1 MTSSI
6 DSPIFEQADDGGAT
20 KKGQETKEPEWITA
34 RGGINLLV
42 NNNHM
47 ESEELFM
54 QYPDSLIMYAGYSFT
69 VFMDALMSFEDEKL
83 TKAILILREVEK
95 RCTTQNSW
103 FKSISQKVFGSSTDS
118 TASQSLAEQL
128 EAQIILADSQVCLA
142 ILTFLQQD
150 LSGYFKG
157 GWVLR
162 KAWKVYQKTYKEIL
176 TLYKE
181 RIGELHLPDPI
192 TTPLSPAEGLE
203 EDWEVPEHELNGY
216 PSSASS
222 RLPHSHSLSFNP
234 KENSLVEPSLNNNTK
249 KPIRPT
255 NLSLKK
261 SVSITESLSSRRRG
275 SSRLSLSNALSL
287 SNLTFSIRDIF
298 PISGQSQTEII
309 DKKTIMRLMGA
320 ISFGYGLFQLGVSL
334 LPPSLTRLMS
344 ILGFA
349 ANRHTGI
356 ACLMYAR
363 LGIDMRAP
371 LASLALLWYHTI
383 VRPFYAIDGVNVQAG
398 VEAAMVLINESKK
411 EFANSALFLFFAGR
425 THRLNSD
432 IPTALQSF
440 QMATDNANHR
450 EIKILCF
457 HEIGWC
463 HLIELE
469 YQEAMG
475 TFVYLKQA
483 SRWSR
488 CFYVYMTAICCGS
501 IGDFSNYAIF
511 DELRKMSG
519 SSRSGQLDEFLTRRL
534 KCCPKDSEDAKNF
547 SDVFFKLFVFEML
560 YLWNALASCSL
571 ENIEVVVSECLKVT
585 SAKDEPKKGMANLIL
600 GSCYGIQ
607 QQYKEA
613 ADCFRKCLDQRTNEP
628 GNAEDAHI
636 SAFAQ
641 YELGNILIQ
650 HSETKEEGKCQ
661 LQQINRYSRY
671 DFEARLNVRV
681 LSMLRNLVSTK
692 VKPSE
697 KYRLNFIETKVVLTP
712 LTLWNKLF
720 GLGIEHQIEPRK
732 GSVPKQSRH
741 NDLLIL
747 SEPSNGIMV
756 RQRKTSLSTETSQQF
771 CNPHHPY
778 NTRRSAKR
786 SNEPLQILPE
796 VSKDYNEESYL
807 INDRHSDCLSTT
819 SSSCFK
825 EPSADSFFEC
835 EDQTYCKEAVRHYLN
850 KQLRPMN
857 FVKHPCDQKTPIK
870 WVKNGAIVLIT
881 AIITWYGNH
890 VWTQLSR
897 LKDDVESLNGRIT
910 DIVEARLD
918 TSYQL
923 NEVSSMVKELRQ
935 NQEIFK
941 VKIKKMIQ
949 QEIDKIYSDKTGRTD
964 FALESAGGRIVQL
977 TPGTENYG
985 QPKSCLLGIPLC
997 EGMHGPR
1004 AMIQSGTSPGQCWA
1018 FKGSTGGVI
1027 IKLLGPIKIDAIS
1040 MEHISKTI
1048 SPSGDSKTAPKD
1060 FTAWGMKSV
1069 TNRGILLGQ
1078 FVYDIEGSL
1087 VQTFTVS
1094 NPSDEI
1100 YDFIELRVTSN
1111 HGHPDF
1117 TCIYR
1122 FRVHGVMQMAT
1133 D

>member
-1 MTSSI
+1 MASFT
-6 DSPIFEQADDGGAT
+6 DSPIFEKAEDDGAT
-20 KKGQETKEPEWITA
+20 KKNQGTKEPEWITA

-42 NNNHM
+42 NNNHT
-47 ESEELFM
+47 ESEELFL
-54 QYPDSLIMYAGYSFT
+54 QYPDSLVMYAGYSFT

-95 RCTTQNSW
+95 RCTTQNGW
-103 FKSISQKVFGSSTDS
+103 FKSISQKVFGSSSDS
-118 TASQSLAEQL
+118 AASQSLAEQL

-162 KAWKVYQKTYKEIL
+162 KAWKVYQRTYKEIL
-176 TLYKE
+176 TLYRE

-192 TTPLSPAEGLE
+192 TTPLSPAADLE

-222 RLPHSHSLSFNP
+222 RLPHSHSLNFNP
-234 KENSLVEPSLNNNTK
+234 KGNSLAEPSLNNNTK
-249 KPIRPT
+249 KANRPT

-275 SSRLSLSNALSL
+275 FSRLSLSNTLSL
-287 SNLTFSIRDIF
+287 SNITFSIRDIF
-298 PISGQSQTEII
+298 PISGQSHTEII

-334 LPPSLTRLMS
+334 LPPSFTRLMS

-501 IGDFSNYAIF
+501 VGNFSNYAIF

-519 SSRSGQLDEFLTRRL
+519 TSRSGQLDEFLTRRL

-571 ENIEVVVSECLKVT
+571 ENIDVVVSECLKVT

-613 ADCFRKCLDQRTNEP
+613 ANCFRKCLDQRTNEP

-661 LQQINRYSRY
+661 LQQINKYSRY

-681 LSMLRNLVSTK
+681 LSMLRHLGS
-692 VKPSE
+692 
-697 KYRLNFIETKVVLTP
+697 
-712 LTLWNKLF
+712 KL
-720 GLGIEHQIEPRK
+720 
-732 GSVPKQSRH
+732 
-741 NDLLIL
+741 
-747 SEPSNGIMV
+747 
-756 RQRKTSLSTETSQQF
+756 
-771 CNPHHPY
+771 
-778 NTRRSAKR
+778 
-786 SNEPLQILPE
+786 SNEHLQILPE
-796 VSKDYNEESYL
+796 VYNEESYL
-807 INDRHSDCLSTT
+807 INDRHSDRLSTA

-825 EPSADSFFEC
+825 EPSVDSSFEC
-835 EDQTYCKEAVRHYLN
+835 EDQTYCKHTITHCLN
-850 KQLRPMN
+850 KQLRPMD
-857 FVKHPCDQKTPIK
+857 FVGPPCDQKIRIK
-870 WVKNGAIVLIT
+870 WVKNGAIMMII
-881 AIITWYGNH
+881 AIITWYGHH
-890 VWTQLSR
+890 VWTQFSI
-897 LKDDVESLNGRIT
+897 LKDDAKSLDGRIS
-910 DIVEARLD
+910 DVVEARLD
-918 TSYQL
+918 TLYQL
-923 NEVSSMVKELRQ
+923 DEISSMVKELRQ

-941 VKIKKMIQ
+941 VTIKKMIQ
-949 QEIDKIYSDKTGRTD
+949 QEMNKIYSDKTGRTD
-964 FALESAGGRIVQL
+964 FALESAGGRIIQL
-977 TPGTENYG
+977 TQGTENYG
-985 QPKSCLLGIPLC
+985 QAKSCLLDIPLY

-1018 FKGSTGGVI
+1018 FKGSIGGVI
-1027 IKLLGPIKIDAIS
+1027 IKLLGPTEIDAIS
-1040 MEHISKTI
+1040 MEHISKAI

-1060 FTAWGMKSV
+1060 FIAWGMKSM
-1069 TNRGILLGQ
+1069 TNTGTLLGQ
-1078 FVYDIEGSL
+1078 FIYDIEGPL

-1094 NPSDEI
+1094 NPTHEI
-1100 YDFIELRVTSN
+1100 YEFIELKVMSN
-1111 HGHPDF
+1111 YGHPDF
-1117 TCIYR
+1117 TCVYR
-1122 FRVHGVMQMAT
+1122 FRVHGVMRMAT
-1133 D
+1133 DQ